1 MKGPISHEGYEQRYK
16 YQEFVKQYLTEQN
29 IPLKPWE
36 AVRPLYL
43 RYRARC
49 LKLQPETYEQFLNL
63 CTFKSSR
70 KTKYDIKGELKEDA
84 QVGWEKKD
92 KKEATG
98 SRDVI
103 CRLRK
108 EYKLNYKAPP
118 KKEDFELDVDYRLA
132 YKDWSYLKYA
142 LADYEAVKSLIEEF
156 ENGQHTAAV
165 GDNNHDLLLNYPWL
179 IKYALRCLSGVYPAE
194 CFPEVLNDYKEELQ
208 ELLNKQREAYSKSES
223 ETILNDLTKYAL
235 GGIKYDKRAK
245 AICRN
250 PAERIEKSI
259 RETHRGFEKDES

>member
-1 MKGPISHEGYEQRYK
+1 MNSSKDSYRQWILNYLKEQGVTYTDWK
-16 YQEFVKQYLTEQN
+16 SIQ
-29 IPLKPWE
+29 
-36 AVRPLYL
+36 PLYN

-49 LKLQPETYEQFLNL
+49 LKMKPETYESFLNL

-70 KTKYDIKGELKEDA
+70 KTKYDIKGELKEGEKA
-84 QVGWEKKD
+84 GWEPKG

-103 CRLRK
+103 CRIRK
-108 EYKLNYKAPP
+108 DYKLNYKAPP

-132 YKDWSYLKYA
+132 YKDWSYLKYS

-179 IKYALRCLSGVYPAE
+179 IRYALKCLGGTIPAE
-194 CFPEVLNDYKEELQ
+194 CFPEPLNSYREELQ
-208 ELLNKQREAYSKSES
+208 ELLNKQKEAYSKSES
-223 ETILNDLTKYAL
+223 ETILNDLTKYL
-235 GGIKYDKRAK
+235 
-245 AICRN
+245 
-250 PAERIEKSI
+250 E
-259 RETHRGFEKDES
+259 ETKT